1 MRKEEIIIQG
11 KASFYTNAY
20 GAYRWDSHLQAPKKQ
35 WYLVSHLTEFDKM
48 RGVETRHIEC
58 VVDDFGNLVGVK

>member
-1 MRKEEIIIQG
+1 VKTEIVLQTT
-11 KASFYTNAY
+11 ASFYTGAY
-20 GAYRWDSHLQAPKKQ
+20 GAYRWDKLLQAKQKQ

-48 RGVETRHIEC
+48 RGVEMRHIEC